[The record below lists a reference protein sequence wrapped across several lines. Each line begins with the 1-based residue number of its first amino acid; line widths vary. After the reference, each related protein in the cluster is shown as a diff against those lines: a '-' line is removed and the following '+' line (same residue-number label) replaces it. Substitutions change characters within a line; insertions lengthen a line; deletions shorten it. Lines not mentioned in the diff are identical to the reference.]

1 MSKWIKDNALP
12 ISLALNVVTS
22 ATLIYGIYR
31 FVQIAAE
38 VKDIGSTIDA
48 VKNTV
53 YKISNV
59 TNAISKAF

>member
-12 ISLALNVVTS
+12 ISLVLNVVTS

-38 VKDIGSTIDA
+38 VKDIGSTIGS
-48 VKNTV
+48 VKDIV